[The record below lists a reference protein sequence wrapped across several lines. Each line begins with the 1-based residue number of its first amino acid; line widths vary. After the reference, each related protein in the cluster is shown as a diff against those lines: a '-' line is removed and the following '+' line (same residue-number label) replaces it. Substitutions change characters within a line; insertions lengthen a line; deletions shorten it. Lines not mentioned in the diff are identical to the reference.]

1 MTRNPFRVFV
11 SVVFVSV
18 VAFVVPASPA
28 GRSDLADAAQRRD
41 IAAVRVLVRAHA
53 DVNAKQ
59 GDGATALQWA
69 AHWDDLDTADLLI
82 RAGADVNA
90 ANDYGVTPL
99 ALACTNRSMAFV
111 DTLLAARA
119 NPNAAQITGVT
130 PLMECARTG
139 ATDAV
144 KSLLAKGASVAVTH
158 TRSGQTALMWA
169 IEGGH
174 ADVVS
179 LLIEHGADVRTPS
192 KGGFTPLMFAARSGD
207 LDSARLLL
215 DAGANV
221 DAGTRDAGP
230 PLVVAAASGHE
241 ALAIFLLERGANPN
255 AADKN
260 GITAL
265 HNAAQRG
272 LTSLVGTR
280 YDDSYRV
287 QPPNMLELAKGLLA
301 RGANP
306 NARIAANDPRGPD
319 GTPFTMKDATP
330 FFLAAVSGDA
340 TLMRLLGAGGAD
352 ARLTAENDV
361 TPLIAAARSACTGS
375 CEFKA
380 SGANLELDPA
390 TEQAALE
397 TVKAAL
403 EFGADVRAADQDGY
417 TALHMAA
424 FTGAA
429 SIVKFLV
436 DRGASVDARNK
447 LGETPWS
454 MAAGMSP
461 VRRYRGQ
468 YGSHDSTAKLL
479 LSVGAKPFTQ
489 DELDARAAAR

>member
-1 MTRNPFRVFV
+1 MIGNPFRVFV
-11 SVVFVSV
+11 FAVFVPV
-18 VAFVVPASPA
+18 VACVVPASAA
-28 GRSDLADAAQRRD
+28 GTSDLVNAAQRRD
-41 IAAVRVLVRAHA
+41 IAAVRALIRARA
-53 DVNAKQ
+53 DVNAKL

-69 AHWDDLDTADLLI
+69 AHWDDLETADLLI

-99 ALACTNRSMAFV
+99 ALACTNRSAAFV
-111 DTLLAARA
+111 DRLLAARA

-144 KSLLAKGASVAVTH
+144 KSLLAKGASVAATH
-158 TRSGQTALMWA
+158 TRSGQTALVWA
-169 IEGGH
+169 IEGAH

-179 LLIEHGADVRTPS
+179 LLIERGADVRTPS

-207 LDSARLLL
+207 ADSARLLL
-215 DAGANV
+215 DAGANG
-221 DAGTRDAGP
+221 DAGTRDAGT

-255 AADKN
+255 AADMN
-260 GITAL
+260 GISAL

-280 YDDSYRV
+280 YDDSYRI
-287 QPPNMLELAKGLLA
+287 QPPNMLQLTKALLA

-319 GTPFTMKDATP
+319 GTPFTMKNATP

-340 TLMRLLGAGGAD
+340 ALMRLLGAAGAD
-352 ARLTAENDV
+352 PRLTAENDV

-375 CEFKA
+375 CEFKG
-380 SGANLELDPA
+380 SGANLELDAA

-397 TVKAAL
+397 AVKVTL
-403 EFGADVRAADQDGY
+403 EFGADVNAADQDGY

-429 SIVKFLV
+429 SIVKLLV
-436 DRGASVDARNK
+436 DRGASVEARNK

-461 VRRYRGQ
+461 VLRYRGQ
-468 YGSHDSTAKLL
+468 YGSHENTAKLL
-479 LSVGAKPFTQ
+479 LSLGAKPFTQ